1 MAETKVTEA
10 SLIKKVWQLAD
21 IMAGAGVGFT
31 DYLTQLTYMLFLKMD
46 RERVDFFMENLP
58 FRKATVG
65 KTYSRKPV
73 KTCSTNT
80 NVRSMC

>member
-46 RERVDFFMENLP
+46 RERVDLRKNLP

>member
-1 MAETKVTEA
+1 MAQTKVTEA

-46 RERVDFFMENLP
+46 RERVDLLYGKIRRSGRLP
-58 FRKATVG
+58 LG
-65 KTYSRKPV
+65 KLTQGNR
-73 KTCSTNT
+73 
-80 NVRSMC
+80 

>member
-46 RERVDFFMENLP
+46 RERVDFFME
-58 FRKATVG
+58 
-65 KTYSRKPV
+65 
-73 KTCSTNT
+73 
-80 NVRSMC
+80 